1 MKIYINIWE
10 KKYFIAPSRKK
21 QLKIVNHL
29 IKFGLEIME
38 IILSYKK

>member
-10 KKYFIAPSRKK
+10 KKYFLAPNKKK
-21 QLKIVNHL
+21 QLKIVNKL
-29 IKFGLEIME
+29 IKFGLEIMQ